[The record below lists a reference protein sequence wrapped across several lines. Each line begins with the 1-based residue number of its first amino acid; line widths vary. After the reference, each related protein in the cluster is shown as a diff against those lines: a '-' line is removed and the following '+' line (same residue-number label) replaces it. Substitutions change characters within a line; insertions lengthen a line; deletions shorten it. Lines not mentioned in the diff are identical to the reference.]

1 MRRHRQEL
9 RVLQEKRF
17 QLVGA
22 DDIAGV
28 AASSVAQR
36 APKDSCKR
44 WSNDT
49 PAFLKM

>member
-28 AASSVAQR
+28 AALQRGPASSERLV
-36 APKDSCKR
+36 
-44 WSNDT
+44 
-49 PAFLKM
+49 